1 MISCH
6 SGLSR
11 KLALRMALVAVCS
24 VVLTVAGFLAIQ
36 VFILKQPILLD
47 TRDYVA
53 IVSFCILGVVM
64 GSVAANH
71 LARQI
76 VSPVRRIA
84 AAARRI
90 SENDLSARVD
100 EPDETLGE
108 VQELARDFN
117 LMAVR
122 LDRLAKERKQWRDA
136 ISHELRTPLMI
147 LRGHLQGGL
156 DGIYPNDDRLLSL
169 ALSQVETLTRVMGD
183 LAAMEDAEDPGLQAH
198 PVAVD
203 RLLSDI
209 RSLMDPPLR
218 RAGFVVDW
226 RIAPVA
232 AVVDETRIRQAVVA
246 LVQNLLVHA
255 TPGPAKVQLQQND
268 DRLVLT
274 VADSGP
280 GIDAALSETIF
291 EPFKRGPTQ
300 ASGCGVGLAMARYAA
315 DAHGGSVQLRPSDLG
330 GSAFVVTVPLR
341 G

>member
-1 MISCH
+1 
-6 SGLSR
+6 
-11 KLALRMALVAVCS
+11 
-24 VVLTVAGFLAIQ
+24 
-36 VFILKQPILLD
+36 
-47 TRDYVA
+47 
-53 IVSFCILGVVM
+53 
-64 GSVAANH
+64 
-71 LARQI
+71 
-76 VSPVRRIA
+76 
-84 AAARRI
+84 
-90 SENDLSARVD
+90 
-100 EPDETLGE
+100 
-108 VQELARDFN
+108 
-117 LMAVR
+117 
-122 LDRLAKERKQWRDA
+122 
-136 ISHELRTPLMI
+136 
-147 LRGHLQGGL
+147 
-156 DGIYPNDDRLLSL
+156 
-169 ALSQVETLTRVMGD
+169 
-183 LAAMEDAEDPGLQAH
+183 MEDAEDPGLQAH

-280 GIDAALSETIF
+280 GIDAARSETIF

>member
-6 SGLSR
+6 GGLSR
-11 KLALRMALVAVCS
+11 KLAMRMALVAVGG
-24 VVLTVAGFLAIQ
+24 VVITVAGSIAVHGL
-36 VFILKQPILLD
+36 ILKRPILIEI
-47 TRDYVA
+47 REYAA
-53 IVSFCILGVVM
+53 ILSFCILGVVL
-64 GSVAANH
+64 GSVAAHH

-156 DGIYPNDDRLLSL
+156 DGIYPHDDRLLTL

-183 LAAMEDAEDPGLQAH
+183 LAAMEDAEDPALQSQAV
-198 PVAVD
+198 PVD
-203 RLLSDI
+203 RILTDI
-209 RSLMDPPLR
+209 KSLMDPSLR
-218 RAGFVVDW
+218 RAGFTVDW
-226 RIAPVA
+226 RIAPVM
-232 AVVDETRIRQAVVA
+232 AVVDETRIRQALVA

-255 TPGPAKVQLQQND
+255 TPGPARVQLQASD
-268 DRLVLT
+268 DKLILT

-280 GIDAALSETIF
+280 GIDASLSDTIF
-291 EPFKRGPTQ
+291 EPFQRGPTQ
-300 ASGCGVGLAMARYAA
+300 ASGCGVGLAMVRYAA
-315 DAHGGSVQLRPSDLG
+315 DAHGGSVQLQPSDLG
-330 GSAFVVTVPLR
+330 GSAFLITLPLR
-341 G
+341 A